1 MFEEIFGGK
10 PRRKARRSRSR
21 RSRRRSSSNKKTAR
35 RSRSQRRRRSVKGR
49 SKKRS
54 RSHKGSWIRKPF
66 RKLNPVNKEMFTRKI
81 GYIEE
86 QMAWLGS
93 NVEGWTPSM
102 ALELTLQR
110 ARSAESNVKY
120 STISKILK
128 SLDNVERNHF
138 IKLADKERSDFKKEM
153 TASIKN
159 FTATSNQEKK
169 ALIAKLNASFKKDM
183 GEIRTDRKNRRQNR
197 MSKRAAAAAQAQLNR
212 AAAIPLPADDT
223 PLIQF

>member
-10 PRRKARRSRSR
+10 PRKARRSRSR

-35 RSRSQRRRRSVKGR
+35 RQRSQPRRSVKGR

-54 RSHKGSWIRKPF
+54 RSRKGSWIRRPF
-66 RKLNPVNKEMFTRKI
+66 RKLNAVNKEMFTRKL
-81 GYIEE
+81 GYIDE
-86 QMAWLGS
+86 QMQWLGQ
-93 NVEGWTPSM
+93 NVEGWTPSF

-110 ARSAESNVKY
+110 ARNPESNVKY
-120 STISKILK
+120 ATISKILK
-128 SLDNVERNHF
+128 SLDNVERNYF

-169 ALIAKLNASFKKDM
+169 ALIARLNATFKKDM
-183 GEIRTDRKNRRQNR
+183 GEIVTDRKNRRQNR
-197 MSKRAAAAAQAQLNR
+197 MSKRAAAAAQASLNR
-212 AAAIPLPADDT
+212 AAAVPLPADDE

>member
-21 RSRRRSSSNKKTAR
+21 RSRRRSNSNKKTAR
-35 RSRSQRRRRSVKGR
+35 RQRSQPRRSVKGR

-54 RSHKGSWIRKPF
+54 RSHRGSWIRRPF
-66 RKLNPVNKEMFTRKI
+66 RKLNAVNKEMFTRKI

-86 QMAWLGS
+86 QMAWLGN
-93 NVEGWTPSM
+93 NVEGWTPSF

-110 ARSAESNVKY
+110 ARNPESNVKY
-120 STISKILK
+120 ATISKILK

-169 ALIAKLNASFKKDM
+169 ELIARLNASFKKDM
-183 GEIRTDRKNRRQNR
+183 GEIKTDRKNRRQNR
-197 MSKRAAAAAQAQLNR
+197 MSKRAAAAAQASLNR
-212 AAAIPLPADDT
+212 AAAVPLPADDE

>member
-21 RSRRRSSSNKKTAR
+21 RSRRRSSSSKKTAR
-35 RSRSQRRRRSVKGR
+35 RQRSQRRRSVKGR

-54 RSHKGSWIRKPF
+54 RSHRGSWIRKPF

-169 ALIAKLNASFKKDM
+169 ALIAKLNATFKKDM
-183 GEIRTDRKNRRQNR
+183 GEIRSDRKNRRQSR
-197 MSKRAAAAAQAQLNR
+197 MSKRAAAAAQASLNR
-212 AAAIPLPADDT
+212 AAAIPLPEE

>member
-10 PRRKARRSRSR
+10 PRKARRSRSR

-35 RSRSQRRRRSVKGR
+35 RQRSQRRRSVKGR

-54 RSHKGSWIRKPF
+54 RSHRGSWIRRPF
-66 RKLNPVNKEMFTRKI
+66 RKLNAVNKEMFTRKL
-81 GYIEE
+81 GYIDE
-86 QMAWLGS
+86 QMQWLGQ
-93 NVEGWTPSM
+93 NVEGWTPSF

-110 ARSAESNVKY
+110 ARNPESNVKY
-120 STISKILK
+120 ATISKILK

-169 ALIAKLNASFKKDM
+169 ELIARLNATFKKDM
-183 GEIRTDRKNRRQNR
+183 GEIRSDRKNRRQNR
-197 MSKRAAAAAQAQLNR
+197 MSKRAAAAAQASLNR
-212 AAAIPLPADDT
+212 AAAVPLPADDAV
-223 PLIQF
+223 IQF

>member
-21 RSRRRSSSNKKTAR
+21 RSRRRSNSNKKTAR
-35 RSRSQRRRRSVKGR
+35 RQRSQRRRSVKGR

-54 RSHKGSWIRKPF
+54 RSHRGSWIRRPF

-110 ARSAESNVKY
+110 ARNAESNVKY
-120 STISKILK
+120 ATISKILK

-169 ALIAKLNASFKKDM
+169 ELIAKLNASFKKDM

-212 AAAIPLPADDT
+212 AAAVPLPEE

>member
-10 PRRKARRSRSR
+10 PRRKTRRSRSR
-21 RSRRRSSSNKKTAR
+21 RSRRRSNSNKKTAR
-35 RSRSQRRRRSVKGR
+35 RQRSQRRRSVKGR

-54 RSHKGSWIRKPF
+54 RSHRGSWIRRPF

-110 ARSAESNVKY
+110 ARNAESNVKY
-120 STISKILK
+120 ATISKILK

-169 ALIAKLNASFKKDM
+169 ELIAKLNASFKKDM

-212 AAAIPLPADDT
+212 AAAVPLPEE

>member
-10 PRRKARRSRSR
+10 PRRKTRRSRSR
-21 RSRRRSSSNKKTAR
+21 RRRSSSKKTAR
-35 RSRSQRRRRSVKGR
+35 RSRSRSRKSRRRSVKGR

-54 RSHKGSWIRKPF
+54 RSHRGSWIRKPF
-66 RKLNPVNKEMFTRKI
+66 RKLNAVNKEMFTRKI

-86 QMAWLGS
+86 QMGWLAS
-93 NVEGWTPSM
+93 NVEGWTPSF

-110 ARSAESNVKY
+110 ARNAESNVKY
-120 STISKILK
+120 ATISKILK

-169 ALIAKLNASFKKDM
+169 ELIARLNASFKKDM

-197 MSKRAAAAAQAQLNR
+197 MSKRAAAAAQTQLNI
-212 AAAIPLPADDT
+212 AAAE